1 VSGQVTLRDAVIPVS
16 AVYGSGSAAG
26 TAAARDLRWNP
37 AFHLRAIAG
46 DNVRVRSSIVDI
58 GAEGA
63 VDLSGD
69 LRAPRLAGSFS
80 ATDGTISSYNHVF
93 RIVNAAVSFNPA
105 DGAIPTVQA
114 RAMSRVTNP
123 DPDPSRNIAGSAN
136 IIVTVSGT
144 ADNNNLQVTY
154 SSDPAYS
161 QEQIVGLLLD
171 VPALLGAVNFN
182 LNGGPGSPVLRG
194 APGET
199 NALLPPG
206 VTPEQ
211 VSAISFNQEVFSL
224 LNGQFTQRALSP
236 IERVFEKTLGLS
248 DIQFT
253 VDYGGGIGYSLRRQI
268 GKRDFY
274 AFLSQTVSYP
284 ERTNL
289 GFELEPK
296 PYEALNFSYYEQNGI
311 TSLITN
317 QTPGEEFL
325 NSTRRLTSVQP
336 LGNRSG
342 VSLNFNRRF

>member
-1 VSGQVTLRDAVIPVS
+1 
-16 AVYGSGSAAG
+16 
-26 TAAARDLRWNP
+26 
-37 AFHLRAIAG
+37 
-46 DNVRVRSSIVDI
+46 
-58 GAEGA
+58 
-63 VDLSGD
+63 
-69 LRAPRLAGSFS
+69 
-80 ATDGTISSYNHVF
+80 
-93 RIVNAAVSFNPA
+93 
-105 DGAIPTVQA
+105 
-114 RAMSRVTNP
+114 MSRVSNP

-136 IIVTVSGT
+136 IIVAVSGT

-161 QEQIVGLLLD
+161 QEQIIGLLLD

-182 LNGGPGSPVLRG
+182 LNGGPGSPLLRG

-211 VSAISFNQEVFSL
+211 VSAITFNQEVFSL
-224 LNGQFTQRALSP
+224 LNGQITQRALTP
-236 IERVFEKTLGLS
+236 VERVFEKTLGLS
-248 DIQFT
+248 DVEFT

-274 AFLSQTVSYP
+274 SFLSQTVSYP
-284 ERTNL
+284 ERANI

-296 PYEALNFSYYEQNGI
+296 PFETVNFSYYAQNGV

-317 QTPGEEFL
+317 ATPGEELFT
-325 NSTRRLTSVQP
+325 STRRLTSVQP

-342 VSLNFNRRF
+342 FSLNLNRRF